1 MSTPSNSGLRR
12 LIEYDKR
19 ASPRPSLSNAPTIS
33 DTACEAQAD
42 EPVVTSTGGQYAFT
56 GLYVHYLDGEGKL
69 VDHLLGLPE
78 LHRAHTSNNIA
89 SVAATILRLFSVNNA
104 NVRYFVLNNASNNNT
119 AVELL
124 AEEFNFTAS
133 ERRLW
138 CCCHI
143 LNLGAQ
149 LVIWGKN
156 RSAYENDAAHL
167 DDEEK
172 YMDEWRKYG
181 PIGVLFDVIASICTP
196 QTRQLLE
203 RLQREEAETLSVT
216 ANVRQLVKP
225 VKTRWNSYFNTFVR
239 AAELHGPIDSY
250 IEYKLEEQSAATAA
264 LRRQRNREQPPASQP
279 RLYIREGGLS
289 GKDWA
294 IITEYIQLLEPFAE
308 ATRLLE
314 GRGLYGRHGAI

>member
-1 MSTPSNSGLRR
+1 
-12 LIEYDKR
+12 
-19 ASPRPSLSNAPTIS
+19 
-33 DTACEAQAD
+33 
-42 EPVVTSTGGQYAFT
+42 
-56 GLYVHYLDGEGKL
+56 
-69 VDHLLGLPE
+69 
-78 LHRAHTSNNIA
+78 
-89 SVAATILRLFSVNNA
+89 
-104 NVRYFVLNNASNNNT
+104 
-119 AVELL
+119 
-124 AEEFNFTAS
+124 
-133 ERRLW
+133 
-138 CCCHI
+138 
-143 LNLGAQ
+143 
-149 LVIWGKN
+149 
-156 RSAYENDAAHL
+156 
-167 DDEEK
+167 
-172 YMDEWRKYG
+172 
-181 PIGVLFDVIASICTP
+181 
-196 QTRQLLE
+196 

-216 ANVRQLVKP
+216 ANVRQLAKP